1 MLPASVENAI
11 SILETAEDAPLTR
24 EILVAFCVLEALKHH
39 FPSLVQD
46 KVRRARKAEAV
57 KALRCRYKLSGRGS
71 EEDSIKASAV
81 MNPSPQQS
89 SQQQSVAA

>member
-46 KVRRARKAEAV
+46 KVRRLSERFRWIREAESSRFVKQRRIAVARIVAEMGS
-57 KALRCRYKLSGRGS
+57 LQPKL
-71 EEDSIKASAV
+71 
-81 MNPSPQQS
+81 
-89 SQQQSVAA
+89 